1 MIKEVLAETEEK
13 MKKAISVV
21 RSEFGTVRTGRAS
34 VSLLDRIT
42 VDYFGTPTPLN
53 QLATITAPEPRLLMV
68 QPWDKS
74 TLPNVEKAILQSDLG
89 LTPSND
95 GTFIRL
101 PIPPLTEERRKEL
114 VKVVKGLAEE
124 GRISIRNVR
133 REANEA
139 LKAMEKRHEISED
152 DLHRT
157 EEQVQKLTD
166 NYIKEIDE
174 MLKNKEKEIV
184 EV

>member
-1 MIKEVLAETEEK
+1 MTKKILAEAEEK

-34 VSLLDRIT
+34 VSLLDRIM

-53 QLATITAPEPRLLMV
+53 QLATVSAPEPRLLMI

-74 TLPNVEKAILQSDLG
+74 ILSNVEKSVLQSDLG

-101 PIPPLTEERRKEL
+101 PIPPLTEERRRDL

-124 GRISIRNVR
+124 GRVSIRNIR
-133 REANEA
+133 REANET
-139 LKAMEKRHEISED
+139 LKAAEKRHEISED
-152 DLHRT
+152 DLYRM

-166 NYIKEIDE
+166 RYIKEVDE
-174 MLKNKEKEIV
+174 MLTHKEKEIV

>member
-1 MIKEVLAETEEK
+1 MIKKVLAEAEEK

-53 QLATITAPEPRLLMV
+53 QLATVTAPEPRLLMI

-74 TLPNVEKAILQSDLG
+74 TLPNVEKTILQSDLG

-101 PIPPLTEERRKEL
+101 PIPALTEERRKEL

-124 GRISIRNVR
+124 GRISVRNVR
-133 REANEA
+133 REANEV

-152 DLHRT
+152 DLYRT

>member
-1 MIKEVLAETEEK
+1 MTKRVLAEAEEK

-34 VSLLDRIT
+34 VSLLDRIM
-42 VDYFGTPTPLN
+42 VDYFGAPTPLN
-53 QLATITAPEPRLLMV
+53 QLATISAPEPRLLMI

-74 TLPNVEKAILQSDLG
+74 ILANVEKAILQSDLG

-101 PIPPLTEERRKEL
+101 PIPQLTEERRKEL
-114 VKVVKGLAEE
+114 VKVARGLAEE
-124 GRISIRNVR
+124 GRISIRNIR
-133 REANEA
+133 REANET

-152 DLHRT
+152 DLYRV

-166 NYIKEIDE
+166 KYIKEIDE
-174 MLKNKEKEIV
+174 MLGHKEKEIT

>member
-1 MIKEVLAETEEK
+1 MTKKILAEAEEK

-34 VSLLDRIT
+34 VSLLDRIM

-53 QLATITAPEPRLLMV
+53 QLATVSAPEARLLMI

-74 TLPNVEKAILQSDLG
+74 ILSNVEKAVLQSDLG

-101 PIPPLTEERRKEL
+101 PIPQLTEERRRDL

-124 GRISIRNVR
+124 GRVSIRNIR
-133 REANEA
+133 REANET
-139 LKAMEKRHEISED
+139 LKAAEKRHEISED
-152 DLHRT
+152 DLYRM

-166 NYIKEIDE
+166 RYIKEVDE
-174 MLKNKEKEIV
+174 MLTHKEKEIT

>member
-1 MIKEVLAETEEK
+1 MIKKVLAEAEEK

-53 QLATITAPEPRLLMV
+53 QLATVTAPEPRLLMI

-74 TLPNVEKAILQSDLG
+74 TLPSVEKAILQSDLG

-101 PIPPLTEERRKEL
+101 PIPLLTEERRKEL

-152 DLHRT
+152 DLYRT

-174 MLKNKEKEIV
+174 MLKNKEKEIT

>member
-1 MIKEVLAETEEK
+1 MTKRVLAEAEEK

-34 VSLLDRIT
+34 VSLLDRIM
-42 VDYFGTPTPLN
+42 VDYFGAPTPLN
-53 QLATITAPEPRLLMV
+53 QLATISAPEPRLLMI

-74 TLPNVEKAILQSDLG
+74 ILANVEKAVLQSDLG

-101 PIPPLTEERRKEL
+101 PIPQLTEERRKEL
-114 VKVVKGLAEE
+114 VKVARGLAEE
-124 GRISIRNVR
+124 GRISIRNIR
-133 REANEA
+133 REANET

-152 DLHRT
+152 DFYRV

-166 NYIKEIDE
+166 KYIKEIDE
-174 MLKNKEKEIV
+174 MLGHKEKEIT